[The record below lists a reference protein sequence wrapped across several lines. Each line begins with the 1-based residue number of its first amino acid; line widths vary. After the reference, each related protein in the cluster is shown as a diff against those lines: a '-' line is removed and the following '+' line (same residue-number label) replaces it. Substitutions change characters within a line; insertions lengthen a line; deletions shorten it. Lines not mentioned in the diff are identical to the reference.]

1 MKPTKYY
8 SNKQEQYVSKA
19 LGGKTTIASGGAKF
33 SAGDVIIPN
42 VMVLECKTTTQE
54 NKKSWSIKQQ
64 WLDQLEQERLDLMLP
79 YSALALSLD
88 SSGERNLY
96 VIDELLMKKL
106 VNTLRE

>member
-64 WLDQLEQERLDLMLP
+64 WLDQANKERLDLMLP
-79 YSALALSLD
+79 YCALAISKTPD
-88 SSGERNLY
+88 GDDNMY
-96 VIDELLMKKL
+96 VINEQLMKKL
-106 VNTLRE
+106 LEAIK